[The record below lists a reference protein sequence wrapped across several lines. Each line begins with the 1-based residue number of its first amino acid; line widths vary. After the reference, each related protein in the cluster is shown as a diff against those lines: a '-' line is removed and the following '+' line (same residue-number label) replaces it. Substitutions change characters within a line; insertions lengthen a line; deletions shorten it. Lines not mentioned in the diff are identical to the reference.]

1 MNEPK
6 IYTVSELA
14 EMMNISI
21 TTTYS
26 YIKTSKLKVKNL
38 GGGKYEV
45 FPERIEKILS
55 QREKAKN
62 HKEREKKKKC
72 KECFYSECFGG
83 EGIGCGYILRTGEPR
98 GCPAIGCTKFKR
110 RAKG

>member
-1 MNEPK
+1 MREPK
-6 IYTVSELA
+6 IYKVTELA
-14 EMMNISI
+14 KEWNVSI
-21 TTTYS
+21 TTIYS
-26 YIKTSKLKVKNL
+26 YMRSGKLKVKKL
-38 GGGKYEV
+38 DGGKYEIL
-45 FPERIEKILS
+45 PERIEKILS